1 MSAKFYISVS
11 NFHAFLFHQ
20 VHKKT
25 KDIPARKKK
34 SSSKS
39 KHSTNK
45 DTSPAIVVEAVVEDT
60 NETDDATVE
69 IINENNVTKGKK
81 IVRKDKKPIKKKE
94 SKKIKNIKTNEC
106 DEFSK
111 HDLTILEKGY
121 FTTSGRYHRRN
132 CSKCNIL
139 FVTSKKEDGFFVCN
153 KSVAYDYKHCDILLC
168 SICHMSGISSNGRNR
183 RRRK

>member
-139 FVTSKKEDGFFVCN
+139 FVTSKKEDGFLYVTN
-153 KSVAYDYKHCDILLC
+153 Q
-168 SICHMSGISSNGRNR
+168 
-183 RRRK
+183 